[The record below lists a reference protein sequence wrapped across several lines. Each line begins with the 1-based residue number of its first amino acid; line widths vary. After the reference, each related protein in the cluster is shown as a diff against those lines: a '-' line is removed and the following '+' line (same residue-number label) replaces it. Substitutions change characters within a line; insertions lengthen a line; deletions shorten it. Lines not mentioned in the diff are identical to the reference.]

1 MKHHRHEK
9 RLRTLLDKRL
19 QACLLYKATPPE
31 KRHVKPELLFEME
44 MGYCI
49 ICNAQHWILGNQLEM
64 EKSDPK
70 DYTPGV
76 DRRMENWIFAR
87 RF

>member
-9 RLRTLLDKRL
+9 RLRKIVDKRL
-19 QACLLYKATPPE
+19 QACLMFKATPVE
-31 KRHVKPELLFEME
+31 NRNVKPDLLFDME

-49 ICNAQHWILGNQLEM
+49 VCNAQHWIFKDRIEI
-64 EKSDPK
+64 EKAKSPG
-70 DYTPGV
+70 YTFGV
-76 DRRMENWIFAR
+76 DRRMENWVFAR